1 MKTECK
7 GWLLSGAALLVAGL
21 APNAVLAEEPAMSA
35 LNPNAHAPVGFIAPT
50 FDGGWRF
57 RIAINVYAPNVI
69 HIEAKTASRGGY
81 LDKDLGWL
89 LESLNLYVPVDFEVR
104 KGSFGAFFH
113 TLFVGLNGGTDVI
126 GPIELAWNASIYLF
140 DIGLSYELG
149 RWRLGQGSSGP
160 EITLEPFAEARVL
173 YGPLDVSIRDRP
185 SGGDLSSAVPAVG
198 LRSFIDLDEHWNLQ
212 FQGDYGGFGV
222 DDNHQ
227 TWQAVGL
234 IGYRWPGWGA
244 HWNLQVGYR
253 AMRLFD
259 LRRAADI
266 IMDARGANIVFG
278 VEF

>member
-1 MKTECK
+1 MKTGNR
-7 GWLLSGAALLVAGL
+7 GWLLLGVALLTTGL
-21 APNAVLAEEPAMSA
+21 AHAATRAEEPTMSA

-50 FDGGWRF
+50 FDGDWRF
-57 RIAINVYAPNVI
+57 RIAINGWAPNVI
-69 HIEAKTASRGGY
+69 HFESETPFGGGY

-89 LESLNLYVPVDFEVR
+89 LRNLKYYIPIDFEVR

-113 TLFVGLNGGTDVI
+113 TLFLGLNGDTELI
-126 GPIELAWNASIYLF
+126 GPLELDWDQSVYLF
-140 DIGLSYELG
+140 DVGLSYELG
-149 RWRLGQGSSGP
+149 RWRLAEGARAP
-160 EITLEPFAEARVL
+160 ELTLEPFAEARVIHA
-173 YGPLDVSIRDRP
+173 PLDMYIRGSRA
-185 SGGDLSSAVPAVG
+185 GDLSSAVPVVG
-198 LRSFIDLDEHWNLQ
+198 LRALIDLNEHWNLQ

-259 LRRAADI
+259 LRRTAGI
-266 IMDARGANIVFG
+266 LMDARGADIVFG

>member
-1 MKTECK
+1 MKAECRW
-7 GWLLSGAALLVAGL
+7 WLLSGAVLLMAGL
-21 APNAVLAEEPAMSA
+21 APAAALAEEPPMSA
-35 LNPNAHAPVGFIAPT
+35 LNPNAHAPLGFIGPT
-50 FDGGWRF
+50 FDGDWRF
-57 RIAINVYAPNVI
+57 RIAINGWAPNVI
-69 HIEAKTASRGGY
+69 QFNAKTDSRSGY
-81 LDKDLGWL
+81 LDEDLGWL
-89 LESLNLYVPVDFEVR
+89 LRNLKYYVPVDFEVR

-113 TLFVGLNGGTDVI
+113 TLFLGLNGKTDVI
-126 GPIELAWNASIYLF
+126 GPIELAWNSSIYLF

-149 RWRLGQGSSGP
+149 RWRLGEGSSGP
-160 EITLEPFAEARVL
+160 EITLEPFAEARVI
-173 YGPLDVSIRDRP
+173 YGPVDISILGRSP
-185 SGGDLSSAVPAVG
+185 EGDLSSAVPVVG
-198 LRSFIDLDEHWNLQ
+198 LRAFIDLNEHWNLQ

-259 LRRAADI
+259 LRSAADI
-266 IMDARGANIVFG
+266 TFDARGAVVVFG